1 MNWTVGPHPSRVY
14 WRRRVVLIAPVLI
27 ILFTLVSCLVSR
39 GSGDGEARLAG
50 VPSSATAQASTP
62 ALASAGAGSAPP
74 TSETAESGAQLP
86 APTSASAS
94 ATCADTS
101 LVLSA
106 VASNGTVRI
115 GSYAAMHLLVKNASG
130 VACERDLGSA
140 QQELRILSGTT
151 KVWSSDDCSTRAD
164 AAAATSVR
172 KIQPGGTFDF
182 YIKWGGTTSSSGCVT
197 GAPVT
202 PGKYSLVARLGT
214 LESKPVAFTV
224 TG

>member
-50 VPSSATAQASTP
+50 VPSSATAEASTP

-74 TSETAESGAQLP
+74 TTEAGESGAQP
-86 APTSASAS
+86 PASAS
-94 ATCADTS
+94 ATCADAS

-106 VASNGTVRI
+106 MASNGTVRI
-115 GSYAAMHLLVKNASG
+115 GSFAAMHLLVKNSSS
-130 VACERDLGSA
+130 VACLRDLGSA

-151 KVWSSDDCSTRAD
+151 KVWSSDDCSARAD
-164 AAAATSVR
+164 AAAAASVR

-202 PGKYSLVARLGT
+202 PGKYSLVARLGS

-224 TG
+224 TR